1 MKPSRLLKQAGIALL
16 LVTLLLVVVVAGFGY
31 LLSGPHY
38 RGPVSDHFDGRRFYN
53 PSGIH
58 HRSFGEFAN
67 WMLNRKPGVWRDWTS
82 TPPGPPPPRRV
93 TGGRLR
99 VTFVNHATTLLQV
112 DGLNIL
118 TDPIWSARAS
128 PFDWIGPRRVR
139 PPGIRFQDL
148 PPIDVVLISHNHYD
162 HLDLSTLARLART
175 HDPLFV
181 TGLGNGA
188 LLEAHGIHK
197 IRELDWWQSLRLD
210 KDIVLHMTPAQ
221 HFSARGLFDRDA
233 TLWGG
238 YYLAAPSGKIFF
250 AGDTGM
256 GPHFAQIRK
265 RYGPPRLAL
274 LPIGAFRPVWFM
286 ARVHLSPADAV
297 AAHKILG
304 AGTSLGIHYG
314 TFRLADDG
322 QDEPRLK
329 LAEAL
334 RASPAPKPRFWT
346 LDFGEGRDVP

>member
-1 MKPSRLLKQAGIALL
+1 MKPWRLLKQAGIALL

-99 VTFVNHATTLLQV
+99 VTFVNHATTLIQV

-148 PPIDVVLISHNHYD
+148 PPIDVVLIEPGPIQSRFRENAYRAFLRWVDREHSAHRAQYEAMIQRLNKAGPAAPFTLGPDAVSRTVLHAFTTPAPRARYAVTVPT
-162 HLDLSTLARLART
+162 HVFAWLKRLLPTRLLDRVLLQA
-175 HDPLFV
+175 
-181 TGLGNGA
+181 GGNG
-188 LLEAHGIHK
+188 
-197 IRELDWWQSLRLD
+197 
-210 KDIVLHMTPAQ
+210 
-221 HFSARGLFDRDA
+221 
-233 TLWGG
+233 
-238 YYLAAPSGKIFF
+238 
-250 AGDTGM
+250 
-256 GPHFAQIRK
+256 K
-265 RYGPPRLAL
+265 R
-274 LPIGAFRPVWFM
+274 
-286 ARVHLSPADAV
+286 
-297 AAHKILG
+297 
-304 AGTSLGIHYG
+304 
-314 TFRLADDG
+314 
-322 QDEPRLK
+322 
-329 LAEAL
+329 
-334 RASPAPKPRFWT
+334 
-346 LDFGEGRDVP
+346 